1 MKKKMSVVAVLL
13 FCAACLWAAVPEQV
27 SFMGEVFRFSKTEG
41 DLTHFVSKDGNLFIF
56 SPQAFKDPVNT
67 AIIDKNR
74 ETFGNNA
81 FLEYCNDDDVILQ
94 VTINNSIYY
103 HLLLRRY
110 TKQGALAISVAHTS
124 LSTKP
129 DSYYRQALCQFD
141 INTLK

>member
-41 DLTHFVSKDGNLFIF
+41 DLTHFVSKGGNLFIF
-56 SPQAFKDPVNT
+56 SPRPFKDPVNT